1 MICPQCDS
9 EYRDGYTHCASC
21 DVALIEPVVE
31 VAEPQMDLVKVYESG
46 NAAIIPVVES
56 LFDDAQIEYMVKNE
70 TIQDM
75 IGGGRLGVS
84 YNIALGPVYFFV
96 RADDADE
103 ARAIVDSLAL
113 ETPPDAAVELPE

>member
-9 EYRDGYTHCASC
+9 EYRDGYTQCASC
-21 DVALIEPVVE
+21 DVALIEPVVQ
-31 VAEPQMDLVKVYESG
+31 AAQPQIELVKVYESG
-46 NAAIIPVVES
+46 NAAIIPLVES
-56 LFDDAQIEYMVKNE
+56 LFDDAAIEYMVKNE

-84 YNIALGPVYFFV
+84 YNFLLGPVYFFV
-96 RADDADE
+96 HPDDADE
-103 ARAIVDSLAL
+103 ARAIVATLAL